1 MAEKLWSDTLF
12 LLERFWL
19 ALPLGA
25 LLNWRGA
32 SANDQFLPFSCST
45 QRPDCGRWMCC
56 YYTPMN
62 KPRFRRW
69 LGYNYLPLNLTA
81 WLTIAA
87 LLLIEAPLMA
97 LSFHVV
103 PETLEWWGLAI
114 LSFGLFLSGWAFIHW
129 HSE

>member
-1 MAEKLWSDTLF
+1 
-12 LLERFWL
+12 
-19 ALPLGA
+19 
-25 LLNWRGA
+25 
-32 SANDQFLPFSCST
+32 
-45 QRPDCGRWMCC
+45 MCC
-56 YYTPMN
+56 YYTLMD

-81 WLTIAA
+81 WLTIAV

-103 PETLEWWGLAI
+103 PETLEWWGIAI
-114 LSFGLFLSGWAFIHW
+114 LSFCIFLSGLAFIHW